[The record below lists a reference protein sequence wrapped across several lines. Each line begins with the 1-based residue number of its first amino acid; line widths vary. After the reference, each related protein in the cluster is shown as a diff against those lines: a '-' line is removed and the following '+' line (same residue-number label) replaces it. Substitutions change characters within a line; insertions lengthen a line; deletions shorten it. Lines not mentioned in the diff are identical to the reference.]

1 MATLNNI
8 LNSCNN
14 DHIFVVTD
22 EDGCQLSS
30 EADEIQEESLYK
42 AGSIRS
48 LGSFGSDDGSSS
60 SGFCSTPQRER
71 LYYNTIEVGS
81 SKKII
86 NNEPL
91 VNGLYRTCGKIT
103 FTTEYSQTDNVLIV
117 HVIRAFDL
125 ILRKFAQSL
134 KIYIQLYLRPNT
146 KFKHNTSLKVG
157 SRDPL
162 FNEAFTFK
170 HIDEEA
176 INTKKLRFK
185 VYNYSRVRSK
195 RLIGEVEICL
205 SSLDLVLKET
215 FHVDLFMRR
224 QQVSIFVLFKLCFY
238 WKIIEPQELSF
249 YAGYFDSYNQAIVSI
264 F

>member
-1 MATLNNI
+1 MNNI
-8 LNSCNN
+8 LNSYN
-14 DHIFVVTD
+14 DNHFFLVAD

-30 EADEIQEESLYK
+30 ECDEIHEGSLYK

-81 SKKII
+81 SKNII

-91 VNGLYRTCGKIT
+91 ANGLYRTCGKIT
-103 FTTEYSQTDNVLIV
+103 FTTEYSQTDNVLVV
-117 HVIRAFDL
+117 HMIRAFDL
-125 ILRKFAQSL
+125 VLRKSAQSL
-134 KIYIQLYLRPNT
+134 KIFIQLYLRPNT
-146 KFKHNTSLKVG
+146 KLKHNTRLKVG

-162 FNEAFTFK
+162 FNETFTFK

-176 INTKKLRFK
+176 INTQKLRFK

-205 SSLDLVLKET
+205 SSLDLEFKET
-215 FHVDLFMRR
+215 FNVDLFARR
-224 QQVSIFVLFKLCFY
+224 QQVSIFVLFHLLLKN
-238 WKIIEPQELSF
+238 LSSP
-249 YAGYFDSYNQAIVSI
+249 AKGQKR
-264 F
+264 

>member
-1 MATLNNI
+1 MTTLNNI

-14 DHIFVVTD
+14 NDHIFLVTD
-22 EDGCQLSS
+22 ENGCQLSS
-30 EADEIQEESLYK
+30 EGDEIHEGSLYK

-48 LGSFGSDDGSSS
+48 LGSFRSDGGSSS

-86 NNEPL
+86 ENEPL
-91 VNGLYRTCGKIT
+91 TNGLYRTCGKII
-103 FTTEYSQTDNVLIV
+103 FTTEYSQTDKVLVV

-125 ILRKFAQSL
+125 VLRKSAHSL
-134 KIYIQLYLRPNT
+134 KIYIQLYLRPNA
-146 KFKHNTSLKVG
+146 KLKHNTRLKVG

-162 FNEAFTFK
+162 FDETFTFK
-170 HIDEEA
+170 NIDEET

-215 FHVDLFMRR
+215 FNVDLFTRR
-224 QQVSIFVLFKLCFY
+224 QQVSIFVLLHLCFH
-238 WKIIEPQELSF
+238 WKT
-249 YAGYFDSYNQAIVSI
+249 YQAQPKGRKDN
-264 F
+264 FL